1 VSKALNYIWSK
12 VKGLKS
18 LVVVES
24 LNRES
29 MEEMQAK
36 AQAKRGTVFCL

>member
-1 VSKALNYIWSK
+1 MWSE
-12 VKGLKS
+12 VKGLMS
-18 LVVVES
+18 NVVVES

-29 MEEMQAK
+29 VEEMQAK